1 MSVKYP
7 HVLSP
12 LVIRGKVLKNRLEAS
27 NSLPHFLQGPEPFP
41 ADSVI
46 THYANKAKAGAAIVT
61 CMGINNFSRGTRV
74 PMEADFTHFPDFDL
88 YDPASQNYLM
98 QMADAIHYHNSIAC
112 MGFFIGP
119 PLRLSF
125 GEGGRQPGD
134 PEGGRH
140 RRLQAHH
147 GGPGPP

>member
-27 NSLPHFLQGPEPFP
+27 NSLPHFLQGPESYP

-46 THYANKAKAGAAIVT
+46 THYANKAKSGAAIVT

-74 PMEADFTHFPDFDL
+74 PMEACLL
-88 YDPASQNYLM
+88 YTSR
-98 QMADAIHYHNSIAC
+98 C
-112 MGFFIGP
+112 V
-119 PLRLSF
+119 
-125 GEGGRQPGD
+125 
-134 PEGGRH
+134 
-140 RRLQAHH
+140 
-147 GGPGPP
+147 

>member
-119 PLRLSF
+119 PLRLPP
-125 GEGGRQPGD
+125 GAGGRQPGD